1 MSALASI
8 LLGRGVP
15 IQLSISTVVG
25 ETPDENE
32 LVALRDWLLQ
42 ETPRPAG
49 LDLAREAPQPGN
61 MGTAF
66 DALQVAVGAGGALT
80 VLAGSI
86 STWLATRRQDVAL
99 KLTRSDGEVLRVAG
113 RVKDPSVLIEAFLS
127 AAGADEPGDPVSDS
141 QER

>member
-1 MSALASI
+1 
-8 LLGRGVP
+8 
-15 IQLSISTVVG
+15 
-25 ETPDENE
+25 
-32 LVALRDWLLQ
+32 
-42 ETPRPAG
+42 
-49 LDLAREAPQPGN
+49 

-66 DALQVAVGAGGALT
+66 DALQVAVGGGGALT